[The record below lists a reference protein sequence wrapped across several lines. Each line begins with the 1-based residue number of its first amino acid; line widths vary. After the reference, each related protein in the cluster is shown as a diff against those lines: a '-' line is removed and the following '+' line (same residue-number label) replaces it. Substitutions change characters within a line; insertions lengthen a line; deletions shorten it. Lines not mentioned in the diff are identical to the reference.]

1 MDTEADRAVIAVGA
15 DPRAGAVP
23 REDGYGEYSR
33 CQRATVV
40 VDTDKRR
47 HPARGEV
54 APERLIQLSSACLCH
69 EPRGYR
75 ILFGNP
81 DAVSNVAPLAN
92 SYRANKDNFARFLNL
107 DFCSAVV
114 DDAA

>member
-1 MDTEADRAVIAVGA
+1 MRMHVATIQQSAFYGAAKKTDVATAEIA
-15 DPRAGAVP
+15 
-23 REDGYGEYSR
+23 
-33 CQRATVV
+33 
-40 VDTDKRR
+40 
-47 HPARGEV
+47 
-54 APERLIQLSSACLCH
+54 
-69 EPRGYR
+69 RGYR
-75 ILFGNP
+75 ILIGNP